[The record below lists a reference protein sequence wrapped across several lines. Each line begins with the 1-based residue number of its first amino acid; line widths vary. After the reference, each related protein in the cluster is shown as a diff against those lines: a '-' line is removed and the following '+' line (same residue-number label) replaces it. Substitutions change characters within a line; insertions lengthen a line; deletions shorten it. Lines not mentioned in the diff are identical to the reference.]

1 MLPARGGQV
10 RHLLRHLHH
19 QGARAGQRA
28 GQLRARVV
36 VVLFGYAFAL
46 RLRLDAGRVSGK
58 KDGVTQVTGSSC
70 SEDYLVVRSGQTTN

>member
-1 MLPARGGQV
+1 M

-36 VVLFGYAFAL
+36 DGLFGYAFAL
-46 RLRLDAGRVSGK
+46 RLDADRVSGK